1 MRRTSIMLGLALLA
15 GLALGVFVGPG
26 LRGTA
31 NAQAQPA
38 APAQQGA
45 TGDTLRTLFLD
56 KLAAALNIQRS
67 ALDTTLVSAGNSAVD
82 AALQQGKITQAE
94 ATALKARIQAG
105 DVGVLFGGRG
115 GRGGP
120 GGPGGARVDGLQD
133 TMLDAAAAKLSIT
146 RDVLTTQL
154 RSGQTLA
161 QLAAAHNTTEKA
173 VVDAALAAAKTKL
186 AAAVTAGTITQAQSD
201 TIYAQLQARGAQL
214 FTPGGHGGRGG
225 PGGTQAPGGQ
235 RQPRTTATPAP
246 SA

>member
-38 APAQQGA
+38 ASAQQGA

-56 KLAAALNIQRS
+56 KLAAALNIQRP

-94 ATALKARIQAG
+94 ATALKARIAAG
-105 DVGVLFGGRG
+105 DVGVLFG

-120 GGPGGARVDGLQD
+120 GGPGGARVDGLQNA
-133 TMLDAAAAKLSIT
+133 MLDAAAAKLSIT
-146 RDVLTTQL
+146 RDVLTAQL

-186 AAAVTAGTITQAQSD
+186 AAAVTAGTITQAQAD
-201 TIYAQLQARGAQL
+201 AIYAQLQARGAQL
-214 FTPGGHGGRGG
+214 FTPGGHGGHGG